1 MNIIKVNYIG
11 VPLWVTINSTL
22 LQNMMT
28 NAKEVY
34 GNYNRDI
41 TDRIA
46 QIDMKDKI
54 KQSNI
59 EDGFRTSFGTI
70 LSIIYEKRF
79 DSSDDNKDEGE
90 DNVQMM
96 LKRTIKVACKPLHI
110 ITYIPYAFIDITFY
124 NYPFML
130 YLSKYKNKVMF
141 CSLIF
146 MSLH

>member
-1 MNIIKVNYIG
+1 
-11 VPLWVTINSTL
+11 
-22 LQNMMT
+22 MMPS
-28 NAKEVY
+28 AKEVY
-34 GNYNRDI
+34 DNYNRDI

-70 LSIIYEKRF
+70 LSIIYEERF
-79 DSSDDNKDEGE
+79 DSSDDNKDEDE
-90 DNVQMM
+90 DNVQML
-96 LKRTIKVACKPLHI
+96 LKRMIKMAYEPLHI
-110 ITYIPYAFIDITFY
+110 IAYIPYAFIDITFY

-130 YLSKYKNKVMF
+130 YLSKYENKIMF